1 MTTKIKDF
9 EFSSGFNNKSQDNKS
24 SNSIV
29 HKLVSSTTLIALG
42 AGLAIGGTQFFTAKS
57 GAETIT
63 KSSILPLAET
73 ISSPANAIQ
82 VPSNF
87 VAAVVQQVGPAVVRI
102 DAQRT
107 VENQVP
113 EALNDP
119 FFRRFFGEQIPN
131 IPDRQIQSGTG
142 SGFIIDSKGEI
153 ITAAVVQQVGPA
165 VVRIDAQRTVENQ
178 VPEAL
183 NDPFFRRFF
192 GEQIPNIPDRQIQSG
207 TGSGFIID
215 SKGEIITNA
224 HVVDGASKVTVTLK
238 DGRQFE
244 GKVVG
249 KDPVTDV
256 AVIHIEAE
264 NLPTVKLGNSEQL
277 QPGEWAIAI
286 GNPLGLDST
295 VTTGIISATG
305 RSSAQIG
312 VPDKR
317 VEFIQT
323 DAAINPGNSGGPLLN
338 QNGEVIGV
346 NTAILQGAQGLG
358 FAIPINTVQQI
369 AAELVANGK
378 VEHPFL
384 GIQMLTLTPEL
395 KNELNSDPNSGIII
409 NQDQGVLIMG
419 VVPNSPAENAGL
431 RAGDVI
437 EKVNGETVKA
447 SEQVQQAVN
456 RERVGSQLNLEL
468 SRNGKPLNLNVRAGA
483 LSPQS

>member
-29 HKLVSSTTLIALG
+29 QKLVSSTTLIALG
-42 AGLAIGGTQFFTAKS
+42 AGLAIGGTQFFNAKL
-57 GAETIT
+57 GAETLT

-131 IPDRQIQSGTG
+131 IP
-142 SGFIIDSKGEI
+142 E
-153 ITAAVVQQVGPA
+153 
-165 VVRIDAQRTVENQ
+165 
-178 VPEAL
+178 
-183 NDPFFRRFF
+183 
-192 GEQIPNIPDRQIQSG
+192 RQIQSG